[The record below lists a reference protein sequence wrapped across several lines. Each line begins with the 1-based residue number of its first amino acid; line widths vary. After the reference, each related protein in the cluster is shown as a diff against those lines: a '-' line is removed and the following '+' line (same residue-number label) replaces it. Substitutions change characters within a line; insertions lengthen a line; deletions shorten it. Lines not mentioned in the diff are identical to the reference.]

1 LGYEYLSEKSLHYI
15 WFGETF
21 TETRKQMK
29 KYQIP
34 DACSFCY
41 KDFIHENYDN
51 VMARHYDALSMDK
64 NGYPTHVDFSL
75 SNICNLECI
84 MCDASLSSAIE
95 KQQGMINAE
104 TYLYGDD
111 FLTQL
116 EAFLPHLKTATFT
129 GGEPFLMD
137 INYKIL
143 HRLFDVNPN
152 VNVRITS
159 NGTIVNQKVKKVLE
173 RGRCNITLSIDSF
186 KPENYEYI
194 RKNASYKKTME
205 NLEWFNQYCKNK
217 GTILSI
223 SVCPMQL
230 NWKDIV
236 DIIDKCNNNDW
247 EFIFNKVVKPWD
259 LALWSLPSE
268 ELKEILTWY
277 KSHELAERNNVQ
289 IENKQKYEQLIH
301 QVESFYNEALNRESD
316 QNHINP
322 ELLTNL
328 RLNIEKKICN
338 RIRSMDIKNEKKDLY
353 CEKIKEAFAG
363 FPDILLSKKLL
374 TQVENMDIEMIR
386 YELDNNNAKTFN
398 QHLTILAYNLL

>member
-1 LGYEYLSEKSLHYI
+1 
-15 WFGETF
+15 
-21 TETRKQMK
+21 
-29 KYQIP
+29 
-34 DACSFCY
+34 
-41 KDFIHENYDN
+41 
-51 VMARHYDALSMDK
+51 
-64 NGYPTHVDFSL
+64 
-75 SNICNLECI
+75 
-84 MCDASLSSAIE
+84 
-95 KQQGMINAE
+95 
-104 TYLYGDD
+104 
-111 FLTQL
+111 
-116 EAFLPHLKTATFT
+116 
-129 GGEPFLMD
+129 MD

-223 SVCPMQL
+223 SVCPMQV

-236 DIIDKCNNNDW
+236 DIIDKCNDNDW

-277 KSHELAERNNVQ
+277 KSLELAERNNVQ

-328 RLNIEKKICN
+328 RLNIEKKMCN
-338 RIRSMDIKNEKKDLY
+338 RIRSLDIKNEKQDLY
-353 CEKIKEAFAG
+353 CEKIREAFAG
-363 FPDILLSKKLL
+363 FPDILITETLL
-374 TQVENMDIEMIR
+374 QKIENVDDEMIIN
-386 YELDNNNAKTFN
+386 ELDKYNSQTFC
-398 QHLTILAYNLL
+398 QHMTVFAYNFL